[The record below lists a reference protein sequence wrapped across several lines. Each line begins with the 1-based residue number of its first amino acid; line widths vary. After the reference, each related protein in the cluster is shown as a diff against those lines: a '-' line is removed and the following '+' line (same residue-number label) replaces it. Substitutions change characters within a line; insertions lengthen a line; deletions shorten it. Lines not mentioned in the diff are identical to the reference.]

1 MSAFWS
7 SQALG
12 NEDQDPVIMFQV
24 WKGHPCNGST
34 IVQFKA
40 AQLRRKDLPFLKIC
54 PCIVRPSQWHPASA
68 VWELNQYR
76 VQQQLKVFW

>member
-1 MSAFWS
+1 MYMSAFWS

-34 IVQFKA
+34 VVQFIA
-40 AQLRRKDLPFLKIC
+40 AQLRS
-54 PCIVRPSQWHPASA
+54 SQRLAIPHTQSLCSEILTMTIASA
-68 VWELNQYR
+68 IRELNQYG
-76 VQQQLKVFW
+76 VEQ